1 MLTTLYRAAAVWTGL
16 GLASGLF
23 YREFTKFN
31 DVAGGTQLAVVH
43 THTLVLGTVVM
54 LLLLALVGVWRQLE
68 ASRAFRVGV
77 RVWQVGLGI
86 TAGSLLVKGCLQVL
100 KSPTADS
107 AAIAG
112 ISGLGHITLTVAFVF
127 LFVGL
132 GRVLRV
138 ATAGDATRSGDA
150 VPSPQPLAS

>member
-23 YREFTKFN
+23 YREFTKHN
-31 DVAGGTQLAVVH
+31 HVAGGTQLAVVH

-68 ASRAFRVGV
+68 SSRAFRAGV
-77 RVWQVGLGI
+77 WVWQVGLAV
-86 TAGSLLVKGCLQVL
+86 TAGTLLVKGCLQVL
-100 KSPTADS
+100 KSPSADS

-112 ISGLGHITLTVAFVF
+112 ISGLGHITLTVAFVL

-138 ATAGDATRSGDA
+138 ATAPDTRSAEAG
-150 VPSPQPLAS
+150 PSLRG